1 MGELAGHTHTRG
13 TMNITGTITERPC
26 SSSMEVLAGK
36 SGAFSTAYEG
46 DTVQWG
52 LTIQTSGSSTHKN
65 NLHNFDAS
73 KSWTGATSSTG
84 DSGKHNTVPAYV
96 ACYAYKRTA

>member
-1 MGELAGHTHTRG
+1 
-13 TMNITGTITERPC
+13 
-26 SSSMEVLAGK
+26 MEVLAGK

-52 LTIQTSGSSTHKN
+52 ATIQTGGSSTHKN

-84 DSGKHNTVPAYV
+84 DSSKHNTIPAYV